1 MLPSCV
7 EIEECLWIHDMAV
20 GVGYGYGVYRHF
32 QQYFSYFVEKTVEIH
47 RPALNHYK
55 RYHITLD
62 RVHPAWA
69 GF

>member
-7 EIEECLWIHDMAV
+7 EIEKRLWIHDMAV
-20 GVGYGYGVYRHF
+20 GVGYGLWCYRHF
-32 QQYFSYFVEKTVEIH
+32 QQYFSYLVEKTVEIH

-62 RVHPAWA
+62 RVHSACA